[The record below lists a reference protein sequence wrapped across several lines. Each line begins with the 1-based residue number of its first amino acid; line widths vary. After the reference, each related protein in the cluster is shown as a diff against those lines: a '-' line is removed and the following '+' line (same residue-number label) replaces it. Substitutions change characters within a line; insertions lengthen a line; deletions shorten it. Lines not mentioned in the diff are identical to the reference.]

1 MSNQGGD
8 TVEKT
13 VRDLLGP
20 EQKVV
25 SVHKKPEEVV
35 EEDEVIMVNGNPITL
50 TGKRF
55 KFGLTLILKIAKC
68 TICRSV
74 FPKKSN
80 AFVSLNITSRNRGV
94 SFLRVHVKFL

>member
-1 MSNQGGD
+1 MLQIFGVSDDDVGEPSGD

-50 TGKRF
+50 TGKTF
-55 KFGLTLILKIAKC
+55 IL
-68 TICRSV
+68 
-74 FPKKSN
+74 
-80 AFVSLNITSRNRGV
+80 SLNPKNPKIPIKYPYNI
-94 SFLRVHVKFL
+94 

>member
-1 MSNQGGD
+1 MSDRGGD

-55 KFGLTLILKIAKC
+55 KFCLTSILKIPLKC
-68 TICRSV
+68 TIFRSV
-74 FPKKSN
+74 FPKKSIS
-80 AFVSLNITSRNRGV
+80 FLSLNVTSRSCGV
-94 SFLRVHVKFL
+94 SFLRVY

>member
-1 MSNQGGD
+1 MRSSRQVHNVQIVNVFAVSDDGVSNQGGD

-50 TGKRF
+50 TGRRF
-55 KFGLTLILKIAKC
+55 KFGLTLILKIPLKC
-68 TICRSV
+68 TIFRPV
-74 FPKKSN
+74 FPKKG
-80 AFVSLNITSRNRGV
+80 T
-94 SFLRVHVKFL
+94 

>member
-1 MSNQGGD
+1 MGKPSGD

-50 TGKRF
+50 TGK
-55 KFGLTLILKIAKC
+55 T
-68 TICRSV
+68 
-74 FPKKSN
+74 
-80 AFVSLNITSRNRGV
+80 
-94 SFLRVHVKFL
+94 

>member
-1 MSNQGGD
+1 MRSSRRVHNVLIVNVFAVSDDGVSNRGGD

-55 KFGLTLILKIAKC
+55 KFGLTLILKIPLKC
-68 TICRSV
+68 TIFRPV
-74 FPKKSN
+74 FPKKG
-80 AFVSLNITSRNRGV
+80 T
-94 SFLRVHVKFL
+94 